1 LPWGRTSMDYRLP
14 DKLTFKRPEVIK
26 ITRLDGKVIDFWEK
40 EFGGI
45 APVVNAAGE
54 KYYTR
59 QDIELILKIKQL
71 MIVEKME
78 KSNIKKIIAETNV
91 NSIENNREHSVK
103 SHKIKVDKLKIIRTG
118 LEEILTLLDKNGK

>member
-1 LPWGRTSMDYRLP
+1 MDYQLP

-45 APVVNAAGE
+45 SPVVNKAGE
-54 KYYTR
+54 KFYTR

-78 KSNIKKIIAETNV
+78 KSSIKKIIGETNGD
-91 NSIENNREHSVK
+91 SIENTHGNREK
-103 SHKIKVDKLKIIRTG
+103 SQKIRTEKLKIIRTG

>member
-1 LPWGRTSMDYRLP
+1 MDYQIP

-45 APVVNAAGE
+45 SPIVNKAGE
-54 KYYTR
+54 KFYTR
-59 QDIELILKIKQL
+59 KDIELILKIKQL
-71 MIVEKME
+71 MIVDKME
-78 KSNIKKIIAETNV
+78 KSSIKKMIGEKRGD
-91 NSIENNREHSVK
+91 SIENNHDKSVN
-103 SHKIKVDKLKIIRTG
+103 SQKVKAEKLKMIRIG

>member
-1 LPWGRTSMDYRLP
+1 MDYRLP
-14 DKLTFKRPEVIK
+14 DKLTYKRPEVIK

-45 APVVNAAGE
+45 APVVNSAGE
-54 KYYTR
+54 KFYTR

-78 KSNIKKIIAETNV
+78 KSGIKKIISETKG
-91 NSIENNREHSVK
+91 NSIENNHENSVK
-103 SHKIKVDKLKIIRTG
+103 SQKINADKLKMIRTG

>member
-1 LPWGRTSMDYRLP
+1 MDYQIP

-45 APVVNAAGE
+45 SPIVNKTGE
-54 KYYTR
+54 KFYTR

-71 MIVEKME
+71 MIVDKME
-78 KSNIKKIIAETNV
+78 KSSIKKMIGEKNGD
-91 NSIENNREHSVK
+91 SIENNHDKSVI
-103 SHKIKVDKLKIIRTG
+103 SQKVRSEKLKMIRTG

>member
-1 LPWGRTSMDYRLP
+1 MDYRLP

-45 APVVNAAGE
+45 APVVNTAGE
-54 KYYTR
+54 KYYAR
-59 QDIELILKIKQL
+59 KDIELILKIKQL

-78 KSNIKKIIAETNV
+78 KSSIKKIIAETNG
-91 NSIENNREHSVK
+91 NSIENNHENSVK
-103 SHKIKVDKLKIIRTG
+103 SHNLKADKLKIIRTG
-118 LEEILTLLDKNGK
+118 LEEILTLLDKNGT

>member
-1 LPWGRTSMDYRLP
+1 MDYQIP

-45 APVVNAAGE
+45 SPIANKAGE
-54 KYYTR
+54 KFYTR
-59 QDIELILKIKQL
+59 KDIELILKIKQL

-78 KSNIKKIIAETNV
+78 KSNIKKMIGEKNGD
-91 NSIENNREHSVK
+91 SIENNHDKSVI
-103 SHKIKVDKLKIIRTG
+103 SQKVRSEKLKMIRTG